1 MAGISFPLSA
11 LLQSSKPWGLTE
23 VPLPAMSSNTRKRP
37 APPPPQKPSP
47 AAQTPKHHA
56 ASQED
61 EFVDEDV
68 YLDETETL
76 ILEDEE
82 ILRDIE
88 DRRTVAC
95 RLAKWT
101 RPPLSD
107 AYVSQSR
114 SVGESISTRSG
125 VLHFHSARVS
135 AKNLNF
141 FVVVVSLSF
150 SAIRD
155 WLCHRRDSQS
165 IVAQLVWL
173 RRHYQNFRSY
183 KWRLAH
189 IFFIFGKRTVN
200 FTEFSKIDC
209 SFIAILKKKSL
220 FFED

>member
-68 YLDETETL
+68 YLDESETL

-141 FVVVVSLSF
+141 FLLLLFLLVFQQLEIDYVIGETHKVLLPNSSG
-150 SAIRD
+150 SAAIIR
-155 WLCHRRDSQS
+155 
-165 IVAQLVWL
+165 
-173 RRHYQNFRSY
+173 
-183 KWRLAH
+183 
-189 IFFIFGKRTVN
+189 IFGVTS
-200 FTEFSKIDC
+200 EG
-209 SFIAILKKKSL
+209 
-220 FFED
+220 